1 MRPQW
6 PESMCL
12 ACFPTGPA
20 HPGSPP
26 SPAREGPLKGG
37 IISSPP
43 SPSPPHRH
51 STHTHT
57 ARSSKIYMLFP
68 TCCVLLTPRG
78 RPWFAETRSRM
89 DTGSGRVMAEAT
101 APLLWWKDWGPEG
114 KEPQREGPR
123 PTTPSCSN
131 LPPGRSLPEP
141 FYNSCGG
148 NYLH

>member
-37 IISSPP
+37 IISSPHYL
-43 SPSPPHRH
+43 SPPHHH
-51 STHTHT
+51 STRAHTQHDPLNS
-57 ARSSKIYMLFP
+57 ACSSLHA
-68 TCCVLLTPRG
+68 TCCSPHRAGHGLQKPDPGWTLALAESWLKLLLPCRGGRTEALRG
-78 RPWFAETRSRM
+78 RSPRE
-89 DTGSGRVMAEAT
+89 RV
-101 APLLWWKDWGPEG
+101 P
-114 KEPQREGPR
+114 